1 MWRKRVLLFIIAVL
15 YIAGANF
22 GDAQILKPGS
32 ESLDPI
38 TQRALDELDHLTLM
52 GSSEQIQ
59 DQLLRVINSSGYIK
73 PLAKVFYKL
82 ASQNESDAVK
92 SAQHYFTIIDKWPGS
107 AWAQKALNEL
117 TPLILMS
124 EGEVGSAYIQSIW
137 EKQDVLLSEADDSEN
152 VGENAKTLCTEVFSN
167 LVYLANQQGQH
178 GRLESLSQHP
188 LAQQPDVA
196 EIVALARASA
206 SIQSNRP
213 ELAQARLQAWLTD
226 WPHSPLRAYAYILYY
241 EASSDPAKQEESII
255 RVREDYAETLEAK
268 LLERLLSSRGR
279 F

>member
-1 MWRKRVLLFIIAVL
+1 V
-15 YIAGANF
+15 
-22 GDAQILKPGS
+22 LKPNTD
-32 ESLDPI
+32 SLDPI
-38 TQRALDELDHLTLM
+38 TQRALDELERLTLL
-52 GSSEQIQ
+52 GTSEQIQ

-92 SAQHYFTIIDKWPGS
+92 SAQNYFTIIDKWPSS

-137 EKQDVLLSEADDSEN
+137 EKQGVLLSEAIDSED
-152 VGENAKTLCTEVFSN
+152 VGENAKTLCTEVFTN
-167 LVYLANQQGQH
+167 MIYLANQQGQH

-188 LAQQPDVA
+188 LAQEPAVA
-196 EIVALARASA
+196 EVVALARASA

-226 WPHSPLRAYAYILYY
+226 WPHSPLRAYAYVLYY
-241 EASSDPAKQEESII
+241 EASSAPSEREESII

-268 LLERLLSSRGR
+268 LLERYLSSSGR